1 MKRASNF
8 RASAVPSHGRNGPMV
23 SFEVCAEPREDQPMI
38 TVSVI
43 LQVDPTRVDYFL
55 ECIKEQAAG
64 SNTEPGCRRF
74 VVSQKLDDPA
84 VFTFQEEFIDEAALQ
99 AHYETAHFARW
110 KERTGDG
117 LIVSRTSARGRIVAG
132 G

>member
-1 MKRASNF
+1 
-8 RASAVPSHGRNGPMV
+8 
-23 SFEVCAEPREDQPMI
+23 MI

-43 LQVDPTRVDYFL
+43 VQVDPTRVDFFM
-55 ECIKEQAAG
+55 ECIHDQAEA
-64 SNTEPGCRRF
+64 SVKEPGCHRF

-84 VFTFQEEFIDEAALQ
+84 VFTFQEEFEDEAALQ
-99 AHYETAHFARW
+99 AHYETPHFAKW

-132 G
+132 E

>member
-1 MKRASNF
+1 
-8 RASAVPSHGRNGPMV
+8 
-23 SFEVCAEPREDQPMI
+23 MI

-43 LQVDPTRVDYFL
+43 VNVDPARVDYFM
-55 ECIKEQAAG
+55 ECVREQVAG
-64 SNTEPGCRRF
+64 SNAEPGCRRF

-84 VFTFQEEFIDEAALQ
+84 VFTFQEEFVDEAALQ
-99 AHYETAHFARW
+99 AHYDSPHFARW

-132 G
+132 